1 MNKLTRCLIVGTAV
15 LGLSASCFA
24 ADGNPVSTDGTVQ
37 SCECPP
43 PRHDGKGLGD
53 RGPRG
58 PEAREQRFQ
67 KLHDDLK
74 LSSYQ
79 EKAWNDY
86 IAVVNKDRGPRGD
99 RPPREDFEKMTAP
112 ERLEKT
118 LEGMKR
124 HEARLQESLNATKAF
139 YAKLSDTQKQVFDKE
154 AMLPHPPHHHHGG
167 PRGPRPAYGNAP
179 TSDSQK

>member
-24 ADGNPVSTDGTVQ
+24 AGESPAPSDGAPQNCQ
-37 SCECPP
+37 CPP
-43 PRHDGKGLGD
+43 PPHEGKGPEGGSGW
-53 RGPRG
+53 RS
-58 PEAREQRFQ
+58 PEARQQRLQ

-86 IAVVNKDRGPRGD
+86 VAVVDKDKGPHGD
-99 RPPREDFEKMTAP
+99 RPPREEFEKLSAP
-112 ERLEKT
+112 ERLEKM

-124 HEARLQESLNATKAF
+124 HEARLQEHLNATKTF
-139 YAKLSDTQKQVFDKE
+139 YAKLSSTQKAVFDKE
-154 AMLPHPPHHHHGG
+154 ALMPHHRHGGPHG
-167 PRGPRPAYGNAP
+167 PRGPREPRPVDN
-179 TSDSQK
+179 QQ